1 MAQRTAH
8 KRKIVEAYAKLDA
21 VTGELIPTG
30 QAAKALGV
38 SVRTL
43 QQWVRDGIVT
53 PALTTGG
60 GQHRFDL
67 ADLKEQLR
75 KHADQARRERQA
87 EQND

>member
-1 MAQRTAH
+1 MAQRTPH
-8 KRKIVEAYAKLDA
+8 KRKIVEAYGRLDGVA
-21 VTGELIPTG
+21 GELIPTG

-67 ADLKEQLR
+67 AELKEQLR
-75 KHADQARRERQA
+75 EHAERKRGQ
-87 EQND
+87 